1 MEPDGCAAF
10 HREPHGRR
18 EGRTRPPTDPTVRPA
33 PQARH
38 LTGRPVRGSLTP
50 TTHEMPTAPT
60 TYIIGHRN
68 PDADAICSAIA
79 YAGFKAAS
87 GQEGYVAA
95 RCGNTNE
102 RIDAI
107 LNRFRQ
113 PLPLF
118 LSDVTPRVRDIMRTQ
133 VFKAQHNATCAEC
146 LELIDTHDVRSLPV
160 VDELDRVLGFISV
173 FQLGGYFIPTAKDP
187 RAMRHVFTSLNSMVR
202 ALKARVLNISDG
214 DRFEDLYVKIGAMD
228 IRSFGKNSDA
238 EGFPASQTIIVVGDR
253 WDIQQRSIQIG
264 VRILVITGGLPVDQE
279 VVDEARKKGV
289 SLVVSPY
296 DSATTAWIIRTAS
309 RIDQMIDKNFHAF
322 ASDERLVEVRRKIAV
337 SNSPAFP
344 VLDDNGRLAGIFS
357 KTNLL
362 QPVQTR
368 LVLVDHNE
376 MSQAVP
382 GAAEVNIVEILD
394 HHRLGALNTQQPILF
409 LNEPVGSTCTIVAD
423 QYRRHNLTPTPEQA
437 GVMMGGIISD
447 TLNLNSP
454 TSTEKDAVLLRWL
467 EETAGVK
474 ARELADLIFSSGSVI
489 LSSTPDEVIRA
500 DYKIYEEDGTRFAVS
515 QVEELGFTNFRT
527 HQEPIAEALARLRAT
542 EGLYFAGLL
551 VTDINT
557 QNSLFLLK
565 GEREFIERVTFQAVE
580 PGELFDMPGIVSRK
594 KQLLPFLT
602 SILRSLHADGTLAR
616 A

>member
-1 MEPDGCAAF
+1 
-10 HREPHGRR
+10 
-18 EGRTRPPTDPTVRPA
+18 
-33 PQARH
+33 
-38 LTGRPVRGSLTP
+38 
-50 TTHEMPTAPT
+50 MPSTPT

-79 YAGFKAAS
+79 YAGFKAAA
-87 GQEGYVAA
+87 GQEGYIAA

-107 LNRFRQ
+107 LNRFHQ

-118 LSDVTPRVRDIMRTQ
+118 LSDVTPRVRDIMRTE
-133 VFKAQHNATCAEC
+133 VFKARHNATCAEC

-160 VDELDRVLGFISV
+160 VDEMERVLGFISV

-202 ALKARVLNISDG
+202 ALKARVLNMHDG
-214 DRFEDLYVKIGAMD
+214 GRFEDLYVKIGAMD

-264 VRILVITGGLPVDQE
+264 VRVLVITGGLPVDPE
-279 VVDEARKKGV
+279 VEELAREKGV

-309 RIDQMIDKNFHAF
+309 RIDRMIDKNFHAF
-322 ASDERLVEVRRKIAV
+322 AADERLVEVRRKIAV
-337 SNSPAFP
+337 SNHPAFP
-344 VLDDNGRLAGIFS
+344 VLDDTGRLAGIFS

-423 QYRRHNLTPTPEQA
+423 QYRRAGLTPTAQQA

-454 TSTEKDAVLLRWL
+454 TSTEKDGTILRWL
-467 EETAGVK
+467 EDLAGVK
-474 ARELADLIFSSGSVI
+474 ARDLADLIFSSGSVI

-500 DYKIYEEDGTRFAVS
+500 DYKIYQEDGIHFSVS
-515 QVEELGFTNFRT
+515 QVEELGFTNFRA
-527 HQEPIAEALARLRAT
+527 HEAKIAEALARLRT
-542 EGLYFAGLL
+542 SEGLYFASLL

-557 QNSLFLLK
+557 QNSLFLIK
-565 GEREFIERVTFQAVE
+565 GEKDFVQRVTFQAVE
-580 PGELFDMPGIVSRK
+580 QGELFDMPGVVSRK

-602 SILRSLHADGTLAR
+602 SILRSLHADGTLASP
-616 A
+616 

>member
-1 MEPDGCAAF
+1 
-10 HREPHGRR
+10 
-18 EGRTRPPTDPTVRPA
+18 
-33 PQARH
+33 
-38 LTGRPVRGSLTP
+38 
-50 TTHEMPTAPT
+50 MPSKSAPT

-102 RIDAI
+102 RIDTI
-107 LNRFRQ
+107 LTRFRQ

-118 LSDVTPRVRDIMRTQ
+118 LSDVTPRVRDIMRTE

-160 VDELDRVLGFISV
+160 VDEMERVLGFISV

-202 ALKARVLNISDG
+202 ALKARVLNMHDG
-214 DRFEDLYVKIGAMD
+214 GRFEDLYVKIGAMD

-264 VRILVITGGLPVDQE
+264 VRVLVITGGLPVDPE
-279 VVDEARKKGV
+279 VEELAREKGV

-309 RIDQMIDKNFHAF
+309 RIDRMIDKNFHAF
-322 ASDERLVEVRRKIAV
+322 AADERLAEVRRKVAV

-344 VLDDNGRLAGIFS
+344 VLDDTGRLAGIFS

-368 LVLVDHNE
+368 LILVDHNE

-394 HHRLGALNTQQPILF
+394 HHRLGAVNTQQPILF

-423 QYRRHNLTPTPEQA
+423 QYRRAGLTPAPEMA

-454 TSTEKDAVLLRWL
+454 TSTEKDAVILRWL
-467 EETAGVK
+467 EEVAGVK
-474 ARELADLIFSSGSVI
+474 SRELAEQIFSSGSVI
-489 LSSTPDEVIRA
+489 LSSTPDQVIRA
-500 DYKIYEEDGTRFAVS
+500 DYKIYQEDGVRFSVS

-527 HQEPIAEALARLRAT
+527 HQEKIAEALARLRAS

-557 QNSLFLLK
+557 QNSLFLIK
-565 GEREFIERVTFQAVE
+565 GEREFVARVTFQAIE
-580 PGELFDMPGIVSRK
+580 PGELFDMPGVVSRK

-602 SILRSLHADGTLAR
+602 SILRSLHADGTLASG
-616 A
+616 

>member
-1 MEPDGCAAF
+1 MA
-10 HREPHGRR
+10 
-18 EGRTRPPTDPTVRPA
+18 
-33 PQARH
+33 
-38 LTGRPVRGSLTP
+38 S
-50 TTHEMPTAPT
+50 APT

-87 GQEGYVAA
+87 GQEGFVAA

-107 LNRFRQ
+107 LSRFRQ

-118 LSDVTPRVRDIMRTQ
+118 LSDVTPRVRDIMRTK
-133 VFKAQHNATCAEC
+133 VFKVHHNATCAEC

-160 VDELDRVLGFISV
+160 VDEMDRVIGFISV

-202 ALKARVLNISDG
+202 ALRARVLNVHDG

-264 VRILVITGGLPVDQE
+264 VRVLVITGGLPVEQE
-279 VVDEARKKGV
+279 ILEQAREKGI

-309 RIDQMIDKNFHAF
+309 RIDQMIDKHFHGF
-322 ASDERLVEVRRKIAV
+322 AADERLSEVRRKVAV

-344 VLDDNGRLAGIFS
+344 VLDDTGRLAGIFS

-423 QYRRHNLTPTPEQA
+423 QYRRHGLSPTPEQA

-454 TSTEKDAVLLRWL
+454 TSTEKDASVLRWL
-467 EETAGVK
+467 EGIAGTTA
-474 ARELADLIFSSGSVI
+474 RDLAELIFSSGSVI

-500 DYKIYEEDGTRFAVS
+500 DFKMYEEDGVKFAVS
-515 QVEELGFTNFRT
+515 QVEEVGFTNFRT
-527 HQEPIAEALARLRAT
+527 HERELAEALARLRAS

-557 QNSLFLLK
+557 QNSFFLIK
-565 GEREFIERVTFQAVE
+565 GEREFVERVTFQAVE

-602 SILRSLHADGTLAR
+602 SILRSLHADGTLA
-616 A
+616 AATPAH

>member
-1 MEPDGCAAF
+1 
-10 HREPHGRR
+10 
-18 EGRTRPPTDPTVRPA
+18 
-33 PQARH
+33 
-38 LTGRPVRGSLTP
+38 
-50 TTHEMPTAPT
+50 MPSQSAPT

-79 YAGFKAAS
+79 YAGFKSAS
-87 GQEGYVAA
+87 GQEGYIAA

-107 LNRFRQ
+107 LNRFHQ

-118 LSDVTPRVRDIMRTQ
+118 LSDVTPRVRDIMHTE
-133 VFKAQHNATCAEC
+133 VFKAQHNSTCAEC

-160 VDELDRVLGFISV
+160 VDEMDRVLGFISV

-202 ALKARVLNISDG
+202 ALKARVLNMHDG
-214 DRFEDLYVKIGAMD
+214 GRFEDLYVKIGAMD

-264 VRILVITGGLPVDQE
+264 VRVLVITGGLPVDPE
-279 VVDEARKKGV
+279 VEELAREKGV

-309 RIDQMIDKNFHAF
+309 RIDRMIDKNFHAF
-322 ASDERLVEVRRKIAV
+322 APDERLAEVRRKVAV
-337 SNSPAFP
+337 HSSPAFP
-344 VLDDNGRLAGIFS
+344 VLDDTGKLAGIFS

-382 GAAEVNIVEILD
+382 GAAEVNIIEILD

-423 QYRRHNLTPTPEQA
+423 QYRRAGLTPTAGMA

-454 TSTEKDAVLLRWL
+454 TSTEKDGVILRWL
-467 EETAGVK
+467 ESLAGVK
-474 ARELADLIFSSGSVI
+474 ARDLADQIFSSGSVI
-489 LSSTPDEVIRA
+489 LSSTPDQVIRA
-500 DYKIYEEDGTRFAVS
+500 DYKIYQEDGVRFSVS

-527 HQEPIAEALARLRAT
+527 HQEKIAEALARLRAS

-557 QNSLFLLK
+557 QNSLFLIK
-565 GEREFIERVTFQAVE
+565 GEREFVARVTFQAIE
-580 PGELFDMPGIVSRK
+580 PGELFDMPGVVSRK

-602 SILRSLHADGTLAR
+602 SILRTLHADGTLASG
-616 A
+616 

>member
-1 MEPDGCAAF
+1 
-10 HREPHGRR
+10 
-18 EGRTRPPTDPTVRPA
+18 
-33 PQARH
+33 
-38 LTGRPVRGSLTP
+38 
-50 TTHEMPTAPT
+50 MPSPSAPT

-79 YAGFKAAS
+79 YAGFKAAT

-102 RIDAI
+102 RIDTI
-107 LNRFRQ
+107 LQRFHQ

-118 LSDVTPRVRDIMRTQ
+118 LSDVTPRVRDIMRTE
-133 VFKAQHNATCAEC
+133 VFKARHNATCAEC

-160 VDELDRVLGFISV
+160 VDEGDRVLGFISV

-187 RAMRHVFTSLNSMVR
+187 RAMRHVFTSLHSMVR
-202 ALKARVLNISDG
+202 ALKARVLNMHDG

-264 VRILVITGGLPVDQE
+264 VRVLVITGGLPVDPE
-279 VVDEARKKGV
+279 VEELAREKGV
-289 SLVVSPY
+289 SLIVSPY

-309 RIDQMIDKNFHAF
+309 RIDRMIDKHFQGF
-322 ASDERLVEVRRKIAV
+322 AADERLAEVRRKVAV
-337 SNSPAFP
+337 SSSPAFP
-344 VLDDNGRLAGIFS
+344 VLDDTGRLAGIFS

-382 GAAEVNIVEILD
+382 GAAEVSIVEILD
-394 HHRLGALNTQQPILF
+394 HHRLGAVNTQQPILF

-423 QYRRHNLTPTPEQA
+423 QYRRAGLTPAADMA

-454 TSTEKDAVLLRWL
+454 TSTEKDATILRWL
-467 EETAGVK
+467 EDVAGVK
-474 ARELADLIFSSGSVI
+474 AKELADQIFSSGSVI
-489 LSSTPDEVIRA
+489 LSSTPDQVIRA
-500 DYKIYEEDGTRFAVS
+500 DYKIYQEDGVRFSVS
-515 QVEELGFTNFRT
+515 QVEELGFTNFRA
-527 HQEPIAEALARLRAT
+527 HQEKIAAALARLRAA

-557 QNSLFLLK
+557 QNSLFLIK
-565 GEREFIERVTFQAVE
+565 GERELISRVSFQAIE
-580 PGELFDMPGIVSRK
+580 PGELFDMPGVVSRK

-602 SILRSLHADGTLAR
+602 SILRTLHADGTLVGS
-616 A
+616 